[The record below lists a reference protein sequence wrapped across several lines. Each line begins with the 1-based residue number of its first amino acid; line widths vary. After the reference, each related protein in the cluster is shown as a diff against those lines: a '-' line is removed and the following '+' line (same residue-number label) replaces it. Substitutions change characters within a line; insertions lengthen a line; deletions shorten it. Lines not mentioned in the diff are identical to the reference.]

1 MTARLE
7 VSADGLEARVPAGM
21 RKLRRAPR
29 PGEKSRNLGVRL
41 SQKAG
46 ADPAGPRPRSQRSH
60 VPGPSP
66 WLRAP
71 APARVRRHG
80 EQNTARKPTPQRAGA
95 GPGLS
100 ACPRGRDGPPASPPR
115 VSRQPRPSPATL
127 CPPTPG
133 PPTPQGRPLPSGCPR
148 STWLA
153 RSSSPSVRPTP
164 RTFLYCARARVVWSP
179 ALPGIRAEPAGVLL
193 LRLVERAFVDGR

>member
-1 MTARLE
+1 
-7 VSADGLEARVPAGM
+7 M

-41 SQKAG
+41 SQKAR
-46 ADPAGPRPRSQRSH
+46 ADPAGPRTRSQRSH

-100 ACPRGRDGPPASPPR
+100 ACPRGRDGPPGLTPAGVASAA
-115 VSRQPRPSPATL
+115 SRPCHPLPAHSRAAHS
-127 CPPTPG
+127 PG
-133 PPTPQGRPLPSGCPR
+133 PSTPSGCPR
-148 STWLA
+148 GTWLA

-179 ALPGIRAEPAGVLL
+179 AKPGIRAEPAGVPL
-193 LRLVERAFVDGR
+193 LRPVQRAFVDGRD

>member
-1 MTARLE
+1 MTARLQ

-100 ACPRGRDGPPASPPR
+100 ACPRGRDGSPASPPR
-115 VSRQPRPSPATL
+115 VSRQPRPAPATL

-133 PPTPQGRPLPSGCPR
+133 PPTPQGRPLPLDALGAPGWQGPAPR
-148 STWLA
+148 VCDPPRAHSST
-153 RSSSPSVRPTP
+153 
-164 RTFLYCARARVVWSP
+164 ARARAGCVVSSAAWNQGGTCRCP
-179 ALPGIRAEPAGVLL
+179 LAEAG
-193 LRLVERAFVDGR
+193 RESIC